1 MGGATQEYNVMSPNT
16 MHCKKKN
23 DKAVLPQRVT
33 DRDVNQTACALG
45 RIPERRTHQA
55 K

>member
-16 MHCKKKN
+16 MHCKN

-33 DRDVNQTACALG
+33 DRDVNQTACTQG
-45 RIPERRTHQA
+45 RIPERGTNQA